1 MGSSQNHLLSL
12 CLKFFPFYRN
22 GGQYWKSTIA
32 RSLKC
37 RPSGWWTGWGEF
49 TSIPRSTGAEDLLWF
64 ASLFQFCTSLENCVN
79 WYPQFFY
86 FQHFLLVATLYAF
99 YKSRVNPFS
108 KKNAT
113 WQNYIDNPDPYT
125 FSCGMGLISVM
136 YRKSTEGLQLKNWTA
151 YVANTRHHCRG
162 RSSSPNHLGGSYP

>member
-22 GGQYWKSTIA
+22 GGQFKEHDRKKLEVQTQRVVNW
-32 RSLKC
+32 L
-37 RPSGWWTGWGEF
+37 GEF